1 MDEQGVD
8 YAMMYPTLASLV
20 EERMKDDPDLCADAI
35 HALNQWMIEAWPYTF
50 EHRIFSTPVIA
61 TGLVDR
67 AMRELDFAVEH
78 GARAILMRPAPAWGY
93 RGPRCFALAEFDP
106 FWRNVE
112 ESGVLVVLHASDS
125 GYNRY
130 TNEWEGAH
138 GEALAFGEP
147 SLFSLTV
154 EGDYRAVRDAATSLI
169 CHGALQRFPK
179 LRIALVE
186 NGGGWVPHF
195 LEQLDHAYEKA
206 PHRYEEQP
214 SATFKRHFWMH
225 PFHEED
231 PRELVHLLGADHV
244 IFGSDFPH
252 IEGLA
257 DPAVVGR
264 GAARPARRRAP
275 SRHGRQHDAA
285 PRHLGLIRGVRFRG
299 TGPSAAMEPGWKVPR
314 GRRHPMNDP
323 VDATPT
329 NLAEL
334 LFDHPFADDQPLLHG
349 SGQVLTAGVARARA
363 RVLAADLHAAGVE
376 AGHGVGL
383 SGQRSRLRRRHDG
396 HLAGRCRLDP
406 DQRPAPRERRSGPRS
421 MQHAQPSSSMQ
432 TASGSSARPAPL
444 TVTSPS

>member
-1 MDEQGVD
+1 VSKKLGFPVFDADNHLYETSDALTKYLPENRRGAIDFVEVHGRTKIMVQGQVSNYIPNPTFDRVGRPGAQEEYFKLGNPEGKSYREIIGRGIDCPPAFREAGPRLELMDEQGVD

-35 HALNQWMIEAWPYTF
+35 HALNQWMIEAWPYAF
-50 EHRIFSTPVIA
+50 EQRIFSTPVIA

-67 AMRELDFAVEH
+67 ALEELDFVVAH

-93 RGPRCFALAEFDP
+93 RGPRSFALPEFDP
-106 FWRNVE
+106 FWKRVQ

-130 TNEWEGAH
+130 TNEWEGAQS
-138 GEALAFGEP
+138 EALAFGEP

-154 EGDYRAVRDAATSLI
+154 EGDYRAIRDAATSLI
-169 CHGALQRFPK
+169 CHGALQRFPQ

-186 NGGGWVPHF
+186 NGGGWVPHL

-206 PHRYEEQP
+206 PHRYEELP

-257 DPAVVGR
+257 DPL
-264 GAARPARRRAP
+264 
-275 SRHGRQHDAA
+275 S
-285 PRHLGLIRGVRFRG
+285 
-299 TGPSAAMEPGWKVPR
+299 W
-314 GRRHPMNDP
+314 
-323 VDATPT
+323 
-329 NLAEL
+329 AEE
-334 LFDHPFADDQPLLHG
+334 LHG
-349 SGQVLTAGVARARA
+349 LPEEE
-363 RVLAADLHAAGVE
+363 L
-376 AGHGVGL
+376 
-383 SGQRSRLRRRHDG
+383 RLVMG
-396 HLAGRCRLDP
+396 GNMMQLLDI
-406 DQRPAPRERRSGPRS
+406 
-421 MQHAQPSSSMQ
+421 
-432 TASGSSARPAPL
+432 SA
-444 TVTSPS
+444 

>member
-1 MDEQGVD
+1 MSKKLGFPVFDADNHLYETADALTKYLPENRRGAIDFVEVHGRTKIMVNGQVSNYIPNPTFDRVGRPGAQEEYFKVGNPEGKSYREIIGRGIDCPPAFREAGPRLELMDEQGVD

-20 EERMKDDPDLCADAI
+20 EERMKGDPDLCADAI
-35 HALNQWMIEAWPYTF
+35 HALNQWMIGAWPYTF
-50 EHRIFSTPVIA
+50 ERRIFSTPVIA

-67 AMRELDFAVEH
+67 AIQELDFVVEH
-78 GARAILMRPAPAWGY
+78 GARAVLMRPAPAWGY
-93 RGPRCFALAEFDP
+93 RGPRSFALAEFDP
-106 FWRNVE
+106 FWQKVE

-130 TNEWEGAH
+130 TNEWEGAN

-231 PRELVHLLGADHV
+231 PRELVYLLGADHV

-257 DPAVVGR
+257 DPLSWA
-264 GAARPARRRAP
+264 
-275 SRHGRQHDAA
+275 
-285 PRHLGLIRGVRFRG
+285 
-299 TGPSAAMEPGWKVPR
+299 
-314 GRRHPMNDP
+314 
-323 VDATPT
+323 
-329 NLAEL
+329 AEL
-334 LFDHPFADDQPLLHG
+334 HGLPEDELRLVMGGNMMQLLG
-349 SGQVLTAGVARARA
+349 I
-363 RVLAADLHAAGVE
+363 
-376 AGHGVGL
+376 
-383 SGQRSRLRRRHDG
+383 
-396 HLAGRCRLDP
+396 
-406 DQRPAPRERRSGPRS
+406 
-421 MQHAQPSSSMQ
+421 
-432 TASGSSARPAPL
+432 SA
-444 TVTSPS
+444 

>member
-1 MDEQGVD
+1 MTTRRLDFPVFDADNHLYETADALTKYLPDPYKGAIDFVEVHGRTKIMVNGQVSNYIPNPTFDRVGRPGAQEEYFKLGNPEGKSYREIIGRGIDCPPAFRSAGPRLELMDEQGVD
-8 YAMMYPTLASLV
+8 YAMMYPTLASLI

-35 HALNQWMIEAWPYTF
+35 HALNQWMTEAWPYTF
-50 EHRIFSTPVIA
+50 ENRIFSTPVIA

-67 AMRELDFAVEH
+67 AMQELDFAVAH

-93 RGPRCFALAEFDP
+93 RGPRSFALAEFDP
-106 FWRNVE
+106 FWRRVE
-112 ESGVLVVLHASDS
+112 ESGVLVILHASDS

-130 TNEWEGAH
+130 SNEWEGAH

-154 EGDYRAVRDAATSLI
+154 EGDYRAIRDAATSLI

-206 PHRYEEQP
+206 PHRYDEQP

-257 DPAVVGR
+257 DPVSWA
-264 GAARPARRRAP
+264 
-275 SRHGRQHDAA
+275 
-285 PRHLGLIRGVRFRG
+285 
-299 TGPSAAMEPGWKVPR
+299 
-314 GRRHPMNDP
+314 
-323 VDATPT
+323 
-329 NLAEL
+329 AEL
-334 LFDHPFADDQPLLHG
+334 HG
-349 SGQVLTAGVARARA
+349 LPEDE
-363 RVLAADLHAAGVE
+363 L
-376 AGHGVGL
+376 
-383 SGQRSRLRRRHDG
+383 RLVMG
-396 HLAGRCRLDP
+396 GNMMELMG
-406 DQRPAPRERRSGPRS
+406 
-421 MQHAQPSSSMQ
+421 
-432 TASGSSARPAPL
+432 L
-444 TVTSPS
+444 TVPV

>member
-1 MDEQGVD
+1 
-8 YAMMYPTLASLV
+8 
-20 EERMKDDPDLCADAI
+20 
-35 HALNQWMIEAWPYTF
+35 
-50 EHRIFSTPVIA
+50 
-61 TGLVDR
+61 
-67 AMRELDFAVEH
+67 
-78 GARAILMRPAPAWGY
+78 MRPAPAWGY
-93 RGPRCFALAEFDP
+93 RGPRSFALAEFDP

-147 SLFSLTV
+147 RLFSLTV
-154 EGDYRAVRDAATSLI
+154 EGDYRAIRDAATSLI

-257 DPAVVGR
+257 DPLVVGR
-264 GAARPARRRAP
+264 RAARAARRRAP

-285 PRHLGLIRGVRFRG
+285 PRHSGL
-299 TGPSAAMEPGWKVPR
+299 T
-314 GRRHPMNDP
+314 RRIGF
-323 VDATPT
+323 VDATERRRLTSGPRHERIGRGRIHQSGCAPGRASLRGRAT
-329 NLAEL
+329 PPPW
-334 LFDHPFADDQPLLHG
+334 FG
-349 SGQVLTAGVARARA
+349 SGAHGRCRQGASVRAGCGSPGGRGGRRSRRGPQV
-363 RVLAADLHAAGVE
+363 
-376 AGHGVGL
+376 
-383 SGQRSRLRRRHDG
+383 GQRSRLRRGHDG
-396 HLAGRCRLDP
+396 HLARGWRRDP
-406 DQRPAPRERRSGPRS
+406 DQRPPPRERPRRSPRR
-421 MQHAQPSSSMQ
+421 HEPRRPRRNPGHPADRPLPS
-432 TASGSSARPAPL
+432 L
-444 TVTSPS
+444 

>member
-1 MDEQGVD
+1 MSKKLGFPVFDADNHLYETSDALTKYLPENRRGAIDFVEVHGRTKIMVNGQVSNYIPNPTFDRVGRPGAQEQYFKVGNPEGKSYREIIGRGIDCPPAFREAGPRLELMNEQGVD

-20 EERMKDDPDLCADAI
+20 EERMKNDPDLCADAI

-50 EHRIFSTPVIA
+50 ENRIFSTPVIA

-67 AMRELDFAVEH
+67 AIEELDFVVKH
-78 GARAILMRPAPAWGY
+78 GAQAILMRPAPAWGY
-93 RGPRCFALAEFDP
+93 RGPRSFALSEFDP
-106 FWRNVE
+106 FWKKVE

-130 TNEWEGAH
+130 TNEWEGAQ

-154 EGDYRAVRDAATSLI
+154 EGDYRTIRDAATSLI
-169 CHGALQRFPK
+169 CHGALHRFPK

-231 PRELVHLLGADHV
+231 PRELVHLLGADRV

-257 DPAVVGR
+257 DPL
-264 GAARPARRRAP
+264 
-275 SRHGRQHDAA
+275 S
-285 PRHLGLIRGVRFRG
+285 
-299 TGPSAAMEPGWKVPR
+299 W
-314 GRRHPMNDP
+314 
-323 VDATPT
+323 
-329 NLAEL
+329 AEE
-334 LFDHPFADDQPLLHG
+334 LHG
-349 SGQVLTAGVARARA
+349 LPEDE
-363 RVLAADLHAAGVE
+363 L
-376 AGHGVGL
+376 
-383 SGQRSRLRRRHDG
+383 RLVMG
-396 HLAGRCRLDP
+396 GNM
-406 DQRPAPRERRSGPRS
+406 
-421 MQHAQPSSSMQ
+421 MQLLGIS
-432 TASGSSARPAPL
+432 
-444 TVTSPS
+444 V

>member
-1 MDEQGVD
+1 VSNQLGFPVFDADNHLYETSDALTKYLPENRRGAIDFVEVHGRTKIMVNGQVSNYIPNPTFDRVGRPGAQEEYFKVGNPEGKSYREIIGRGIDCPPAFREAGPRLALMDEQGVD

-67 AMRELDFAVEH
+67 AMQELDFAVEH

-93 RGPRCFALAEFDP
+93 RGPRSFALAEFDP
-106 FWRNVE
+106 FWEKVE

-130 TNEWEGAH
+130 SNEWEGAH

-231 PRELVHLLGADHV
+231 PRDLVHLLGADHV

-257 DPAVVGR
+257 DPL
-264 GAARPARRRAP
+264 
-275 SRHGRQHDAA
+275 S
-285 PRHLGLIRGVRFRG
+285 
-299 TGPSAAMEPGWKVPR
+299 W
-314 GRRHPMNDP
+314 
-323 VDATPT
+323 
-329 NLAEL
+329 AEE
-334 LFDHPFADDQPLLHG
+334 LHG
-349 SGQVLTAGVARARA
+349 LPEDE
-363 RVLAADLHAAGVE
+363 L
-376 AGHGVGL
+376 
-383 SGQRSRLRRRHDG
+383 RLVMG
-396 HLAGRCRLDP
+396 GNM
-406 DQRPAPRERRSGPRS
+406 
-421 MQHAQPSSSMQ
+421 MQLL
-432 TASGSSARPAPL
+432 GISA
-444 TVTSPS
+444 